1 MSEASTSSYFPPPLL
16 PSSSNGSYSEPQ
28 NQYDESYAGALES
41 TIPLHIINRKDL
53 KNIIDLTDDSACAMQ
68 PEITQSGKIRLNK
81 HQLALMYKCQQFERK
96 KILIENEN
104 ENEINGQQNQQNPQ
118 KDFIITQFGII
129 GDQTGSGKSYV
140 ILSIIAANVPPHV
153 DERFLTWMCNGKLL
167 LNKKGSSYSF
177 MKTNLIIIPS
187 HLCYQW
193 KSYINDFLG
202 SSLKTIILSN
212 RRQLYSFLESG
223 VETYDIV
230 VMTPT
235 FYKNFHSEF
244 TTHEFDQFY
253 FQRVFVDEVE
263 TIKTPPLPRASFY
276 WYVTAS
282 VNNII
287 YPFGTTNLNVAG
299 LSNYNN
305 VCGTFKSEMREL
317 SHNPVMNASALV
329 VRNSSL
335 FVRQSIR
342 LPPISYRKLRCATPL
357 SINILNGLVDNHV
370 IRCLNAND
378 MRGAMSFYGVRQQ
391 FNKEDDIVDILV
403 EKFRINIGN
412 IDRQVQFINSGLMLY
427 DSEEDKQR
435 SIQDFKKKKDDL
447 EKKIASIQARIQS
460 SNACNI
466 CFESFESID
475 EKKDEDKEN
484 KEETEDQLPEQIKT
498 VVSCCSNAFCF
509 VCINKWISKNNR
521 CPMCKNVVGKENI
534 LILNQ
539 NTHVGGIDMS
549 KQRRIA
555 EKNGDFIDEEAQILS
570 SNTKMENLQNII
582 KSIGPRSKILI
593 FSQYDFTFDL
603 SRILCGLRYDTPRGH
618 KESVNNLVTNFKE
631 GTLQILLLN
640 PSHFGSGLNLENTT
654 DVIMLHKLDSEIE
667 KQVIGRAHR
676 YGRTSPL
683 RVWYLLHENEM
694 ARHESEVRRG
704 TR

>member
-1 MSEASTSSYFPPPLL
+1 MKIVE
-16 PSSSNGSYSEPQ
+16 
-28 NQYDESYAGALES
+28 
-41 TIPLHIINRKDL
+41 
-53 KNIIDLTDDSACAMQ
+53 LTDDSACALQ
-68 PEITQSGKIRLNK
+68 PEITQSSRVRLNK

-96 KILIENEN
+96 KIIIEDD
-104 ENEINGQQNQQNPQ
+104 GPVPRDQQNDSQAMRCPNDN
-118 KDFIITQFGII
+118 DFILTQFGII

-153 DERFLTWMCNGKLL
+153 DERFLTWMCNGKLV
-167 LNKKGSSYSF
+167 LNKKGSSYAF

-193 KSYINDFLG
+193 RNYIDEFLG
-202 SSLKTIILSN
+202 SALKTIILSN

-230 VMTPT
+230 LMTPT

-244 TTHEFDQFY
+244 STHDFDQFH

-263 TIKTPPLPRASFY
+263 TVKTPPLPRASFY

-287 YPFGTTNLNVAG
+287 YPYGTSNLNIAG

-305 VCGTFKSEMREL
+305 VCGTFKGEMREL
-317 SHNPVMNASALV
+317 SHNPIMNASALV

-378 MRGAMSFYGVRQQ
+378 MKGAMSFYGVRQQ
-391 FNKEDDIVDILV
+391 FNREDDIVNILV

-412 IDRQVQFINSGLMLY
+412 IDRQIQFIDSGSIMY

-435 SIQDFKKKKDDL
+435 SIQDLKRKKEDM
-447 EKKIASIQARIQS
+447 EKKISSIQARIQS

-466 CFESFESID
+466 CFESFDDPSPQRQVAGGGTD
-475 EKKDEDKEN
+475 ERR
-484 KEETEDQLPEQIKT
+484 EETGLQTCEATTSEATTSESQFPEQIKT

-509 VCINKWISKNNR
+509 VCINKWIAKSNR
-521 CPMCKNVVGKENI
+521 CPMCKNLVGKENI

-539 NTHVGGIDMS
+539 SHPVDRYDMS

-555 EKNGDFIDEEAQILS
+555 EMNGDFIDEEAQILS
-570 SNTKMENLQNII
+570 TNTKIENLQNII
-582 KSIGPRSKILI
+582 KSIGPQSKILI

-603 SRILCGLRYDTPRGH
+603 SRVLCGLQYDTPRGH
-618 KESVNNLVTNFKE
+618 KESVNNLVTNFKQ
-631 GTLQILLLN
+631 GSLQILLLN

-694 ARHESEVRRG
+694 ARHESEVQRG
-704 TR
+704 R